1 MRPRLLFLVLPL
13 AVAGCSSVL
22 DVTPHSTVPEAT
34 AITDA
39 AGAHSALNGAYA
51 NLQSLSYYG
60 ESYVVFPEVVSDNG
74 DASGTLTAYADG
86 DHNAMSADNA
96 EVATMWNA
104 LYDGVNRVNEIISKV
119 PNVTG
124 MSSSDR
130 DEVLGEAYFLRA
142 LHYHN
147 LVRLWGG
154 VPLRLEPVE
163 SVTQAA
169 QITRATSTA
178 VYAQILADL
187 GKAETLISNTD
198 QTTEASLGAAYAL
211 DARVR
216 LYMSDWAGAESAAAK
231 VEGMGYTLAPVFS
244 DLFSATGNPTPE
256 DIFRVVFTPA
266 QYNEVGYYY
275 LTKNLG
281 GRYEVAPSSS
291 IMLAFDPNSGGKIA
305 TYAPS
310 DFRGKYSI
318 GRDGK
323 RVYAGKYLTSI
334 GAEYVHVIR
343 LGEVILI
350 RAEALA
356 QLNRLPEAVDEYN
369 RTRVRA
375 GLAPDP
381 RTGRTQADVL
391 ASIYKERR
399 LELAFEGDRWPDLVR
414 RGVATTTLGINANQT
429 LFPIPQHEIDTAPG
443 ITQNPGY

>member
-34 AITDA
+34 AITGA

-60 ESYVVFPEVVSDNG
+60 ESYVNFTEVVSDNG
-74 DASGTLTAYADG
+74 VAVGTLTSYADA
-86 DHNAMSADNA
+86 DANQMKSDNA
-96 EVATMWNA
+96 EVATMWNNI
-104 LYDGVNRVNEIISKV
+104 YDGVNRANEIITKV
-119 PNVTG
+119 PNITT
-124 MSSSDR
+124 MASDDR
-130 DEVLGEAYFLRA
+130 DEVVGEAYLLRA

-169 QITRATSTA
+169 QITRSSPAE
-178 VYAQILADL
+178 VYTQILADL
-187 GKAETLISNTD
+187 GQAETLISNTD
-198 QTTEASLGAAYAL
+198 QTTQASLGAAYAI

-216 LYMSDWAGAESAAAK
+216 LYMADWAGAEAAARK
-231 VEGMGYTLAPVFS
+231 VEDMDYSLASNFA
-244 DLFSATGNPTPE
+244 DLFSATGNATSE
-256 DIFRVVFTPA
+256 DIFRIVFTPA

-281 GRYEVAPSSS
+281 GRYEVAPSTG
-291 IMLAFDPNSGGKIA
+291 IIAAFDPASGGKYTSYHPA
-305 TYAPS
+305 
-310 DFRGKYSI
+310 DERGQYSI
-318 GRDGK
+318 GVDGR
-323 RVYAGKYLTSI
+323 RVYAARYATST
-334 GAEYVHVIR
+334 GAEHVHVIR
-343 LGEVILI
+343 LGEVILT

-369 RTRVRA
+369 KTRVRA
-375 GLAPDP
+375 GLTADP
-381 RTGRTQADVL
+381 RTGRTQASVL
-391 ASIYKERR
+391 AAIYNERR

-414 RGVATTTLGINANQT
+414 RGVAASTLGIAASQT
-429 LFPIPQHEIDTAPG
+429 LFPIPQREIDTAPG
-443 ITQNPGY
+443 IVQNPGY